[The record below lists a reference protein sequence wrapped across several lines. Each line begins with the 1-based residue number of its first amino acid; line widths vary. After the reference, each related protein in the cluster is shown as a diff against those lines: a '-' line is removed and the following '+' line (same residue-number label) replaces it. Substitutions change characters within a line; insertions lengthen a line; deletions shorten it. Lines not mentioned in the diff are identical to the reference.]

1 MKSRILVAIFGI
13 PLLFY
18 ILYSGGL
25 LLLLFANVIIG
36 VSLHEFYNMME
47 KSERQPYRKLGM
59 LAGLAVPNALYL
71 NFRGVLGWD
80 IVLLILVAAFMG
92 MTVERL
98 MNSRVKESSLDI
110 GGTLLGVV
118 YISLLFSHILMIS
131 ELPNGNLWILAAQI
145 MVWVCDSF
153 AYFVGLSIG
162 RKFFKEGLT
171 PISPKKSK
179 EGSLGG
185 IVFTVIA
192 LIIMKFTLLSGVD
205 VSLGKL
211 IVVAV
216 IVALVAQV
224 GDLVE
229 SLFKREFE
237 VKDSSNILGEH
248 GGMLDRFD
256 SMIFVI
262 PALYYILKYA
272 IL

>member
-1 MKSRILVAIFGI
+1 MKNRILVAIFGI

-36 VSLHEFYNMME
+36 VSLYEFYNMME
-47 KSERQPYRKLGM
+47 GSGRTPYRKI
-59 LAGLAVPNALYL
+59 GLLTGIAIPNLLYL
-71 NFRGVLGWD
+71 NITRGLD
-80 IVLLILVAAFMG
+80 IEVFSLLAVVFFIG
-92 MTVERL
+92 MAVERI
-98 MNSRVKESSLDI
+98 MSNRVEESSLDI
-110 GGTLLGVV
+110 GGTALGIL
-118 YISLLFSHILMIS
+118 YISILFSHILLIS
-131 ELPNGNLWILAAQI
+131 KLPSGTLWILAAQI
-145 MVWVCDSF
+145 MVWICDSF
-153 AYFVGLSIG
+153 AYFVGLATG

-185 IVFTVIA
+185 LIFTVIA
-192 LIIMKFTLLSGVD
+192 LFVMKYTLLKGIDLSGVQ
-205 VSLGKL
+205 
-211 IVVAV
+211 VVVIAI

-229 SLFKREFE
+229 SLFKREFKI
-237 VKDSSNILGEH
+237 KDSSNLLGEH

-256 SMIFVI
+256 SMIFVV
-262 PALYYILKYA
+262 PVLYYALKYI

>member
-36 VSLHEFYNMME
+36 VSMHEYYNMME
-47 KSERQPYRKLGM
+47 KSGRAPYRKLGI
-59 LAGLAVPNALYL
+59 LAGLAIPNALYL
-71 NFRGVLGWD
+71 NYMGVLGKD
-80 IVLLILVAAFMG
+80 AVFLILAALFMG
-92 MTVERL
+92 TTVERIFS
-98 MNSRVKESSLDI
+98 NRVKDSSLDI
-110 GGTLLGVV
+110 GGTILGVV
-118 YISLLFSHILMIS
+118 YISVLFSHIILIS
-131 ELPNGNLWILAAQI
+131 GLPNGNLWILAAQI
-145 MVWVCDSF
+145 MVWVCDSM
-153 AYFVGLSIG
+153 AYFVGLATG
-162 RKFFKEGLT
+162 RKLFKEGLC

-179 EGSLGG
+179 EGSIGG
-185 IVFTVIA
+185 VVFTIVA
-192 LIIMKFTLLSGVD
+192 LVIMKFTLLARVD

-216 IVALVAQV
+216 GVAVVAQI

-262 PALYYILKYA
+262 PTLYYILKYV